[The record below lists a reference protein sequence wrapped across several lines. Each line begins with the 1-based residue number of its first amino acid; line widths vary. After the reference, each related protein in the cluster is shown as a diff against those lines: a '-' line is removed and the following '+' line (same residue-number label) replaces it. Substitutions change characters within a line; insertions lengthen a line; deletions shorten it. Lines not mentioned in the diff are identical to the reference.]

1 MSDPTATLALCKW
14 LEDRLKQWKAEAK
27 QQLGLLAGERK
38 AAVVAGQVIGHV
50 SMAKG
55 RKTAKVTSETA
66 LLAYVKANYPTE
78 IEVEE
83 RVRPAFLKQL
93 LDDAAKKG
101 AFVDVDGVV
110 IDGLIDVVEGDP
122 YPIVKLSDD
131 SDVTIAGLLA
141 RGALGVSGLKEIEQ

>member
-38 AAVVAGQVIGHV
+38 AAVVSGQVIGHV

-55 RKTAKVTSETA
+55 RKTAKVASETA